1 MGYKKELL
9 IIGFACLL
17 LKCSRCA
24 DDVNECVDVS
34 KACGNN
40 TQCFN
45 TAGSYFCQCKD
56 GYENKHGKQN
66 FTGAFSHCI
75 DINECNKNPTICG
88 RLAHC
93 KNQIG
98 GYVCN
103 CNYGYDNNDTS
114 NSTKNCKEKDECK
127 EAATKG
133 ELICGEQGT
142 CRNVDGNYWCECANG
157 YSNYGNKQTPCS
169 KLNCDGFSA
178 DKGPALSLGG
188 LAEIESM
195 MRNSCLALSSH
206 TAAGEGK
213 PDGNSLLEK
222 LLTAT
227 EQVLSPRPLTDTQ
240 SVTRLLGTVERSILL
255 IGPQLKGNSTN
266 MGTTETDV
274 QIKVQRGKTRPT
286 GPIHLTT
293 GNASLSTD
301 WETAAGTGTYP
312 GFAMAALLSY
322 KKLEGSVNG
331 SFEEL
336 EEEGS
341 SETSF
346 QVFSKVVSVV
356 VSNPFTQNLS
366 RSVSITLRHLQDR
379 EESPG
384 LQYMCAY
391 WKERGAWSKDGCFR
405 QDSNKTHTVCVC
417 DHLSSFAVLMS
428 LYPVEPN
435 FELELVT
442 KIGLG
447 ISLLC
452 LVLSICTF
460 KFCRSIQG
468 TRTTIHLH
476 LCICLFMAD
485 LFFLA
490 GISQVEPKAGCR
502 FVAAMLHFFFLAV
515 FTWMLLEGVQLYR
528 MVVLV
533 FNATIRPLYMYVAG
547 YGTPLVIV
555 LISASSRPKGYGT
568 QHHCWLSLEDGLI
581 WSFFAPV
588 CFIILV
594 NVVFFIFTVWKL
606 AQKFSSLNPDLS
618 KLHKIRAFTVT
629 AVAQMCILGLMWVF
643 GAFLFQEGTAVM
655 AYIFTILNSLQGA
668 LIFIMHCLLSK
679 QVREEYALLLS
690 CICTPQKRYSDFS
703 STNPSSSQS
712 QGYRSGQHT
721 GESPI

>member
-1 MGYKKELL
+1 ML
-9 IIGFACLL
+9 ICVWNIPIQADNINEC
-17 LKCSRCA
+17 
-24 DDVNECVDVS
+24 DDVQQ
-34 KACGNN
+34 ACGSNAD
-40 TQCFN
+40 CFN

-56 GYENKHGKQN
+56 GFENKYETPN
-66 FTGAFSHCI
+66 FTGAHGFCI

-93 KNQIG
+93 KNQMG
-98 GYVCN
+98 SYMCS
-103 CNYGYDNNDTS
+103 CSYGYDTNAT
-114 NSTKNCKEKDECK
+114 NSTTMNCKEKDECE

-133 ELICGEQGT
+133 EKICGDQGT
-142 CRNVDGNYWCECANG
+142 CRNVDGKYWCECANG

-169 KLNCDGFSA
+169 RLNCDGFSA
-178 DKGPALSLGG
+178 GKGPAL
-188 LAEIESM
+188 
-195 MRNSCLALSSH
+195 
-206 TAAGEGK
+206 
-213 PDGNSLLEK
+213 K

-227 EQVLSPRPLTDTQ
+227 EQVLSPRPLTDSQ
-240 SVTRLLGTVERSILL
+240 SVTRLLGTLERSILL

-286 GPIHLTT
+286 GPVHLTS

-301 WETAAGTGTYP
+301 WETAAGTGKYP

-336 EEEGS
+336 EEKGS
-341 SETSF
+341 PETSF

-366 RSVSITLRHLQDR
+366 RSVSITLRHLQDT

-384 LQYMCAY
+384 LLYMCAY
-391 WKERGAWSKDGCFR
+391 WKESGAWSTDGCF
-405 QDSNKTHTVCVC
+405 QQQSNKTHTVCVC
-417 DHLSSFAVLMS
+417 NHLSSFAVLMA
-428 LYPVEPN
+428 LYPIEPS

-452 LVLSICTF
+452 LALSIFTF

-490 GISQVEPKAGCR
+490 GISQVKPEAGCR

-533 FNATIRPLYMYVAG
+533 FNATIRPLYMYVTG

-555 LISASSRPKGYGT
+555 LISAVSRPNGYGT
-568 QHHCWLSLEDGLI
+568 EHQ
-581 WSFFAPV
+581 
-588 CFIILV
+588 
-594 NVVFFIFTVWKL
+594 
-606 AQKFSSLNPDLS
+606 
-618 KLHKIRAFTVT
+618 AFTVT

-655 AYIFTILNSLQGA
+655 AYIFTILNSLQGT

-712 QGYRSGQHT
+712 QGSRSGQHT